1 MAEYHLQTTNLPDL
15 KEKHSVYPRLVAQEP
30 TYVKDLL
37 KKICNKHNIPYE
49 NAENLVENLFQLI
62 THTLSDGGTVR
73 AEHFGT
79 FSITLSKQT
88 DFQDRT
94 SPSTADPVDNIVI
107 NNIRFKAEKQ
117 TMNWIRQNCNL
128 VRIEFETAS
137 SSEEYSLAER
147 EQMAID
153 FLKKNYVISTK
164 DYCLLTGL
172 QRNKAVKEL
181 KKLAETHN
189 GIRIIGKGTHKIYS
203 LEPKNEP

>member
-15 KEKHSVYPRLVAQEP
+15 KEKHTVYPRLVAQEP
-30 TYVKDLL
+30 IYVKDLL
-37 KKICNKHNIPYE
+37 KKLCTKHNIPYE
-49 NAENLVENLFQLI
+49 NAENLVGDLFQLI
-62 THTLSDGGTVR
+62 THTLSDGKTVR
-73 AEHFGT
+73 VEHFGT
-79 FSITLSKQT
+79 FSITLSKLM
-88 DFQDRT
+88 DPQDRT
-94 SPSTADPVDNIVI
+94 SPSITDPVNNVTI
-107 NNIRFKAEKQ
+107 NNIRFRAEKQ
-117 TMNWIRQNCNL
+117 TINWIRQNCNL
-128 VRIEFETAS
+128 IQREFETAC
-137 SSEEYSLAER
+137 SSEEYSLAQR

-181 KKLAETHN
+181 RKLAETHD